1 MKLEDTSLKDVLV
14 VTPKVFGDSRGFFI
28 ETWNSRA
35 LQAAGLDVDFVQDN
49 TSRSNKGALRGLH
62 FQFNQPQG
70 KLIRVARG
78 EVFDVA
84 VDLRKSSPSF
94 GKWFGIIL
102 SDINHKMLWIP
113 KGFAHGFYVLSET
126 ADFQYK
132 CTDYYDPDSE
142 FTLAWNDPT
151 VGIEWPFPETAS
163 LNLSTKDLAD
173 ALAWSDLP
181 FFD

>member
-14 VTPKVFGDSRGFFI
+14 VTPRVFGDSRGFFI

-35 LQAAGLDVDFVQDN
+35 LKAIGLDIDFVQDN
-49 TSRSNKGALRGLH
+49 TSRSNRGALRGLH
-62 FQFNQPQG
+62 FQLNQPQG
-70 KLIRVARG
+70 KLVRVARG
-78 EVFDVA
+78 EVYDVA

-94 GKWFGIIL
+94 GKWFGITL

-113 KGFAHGFYVLSET
+113 KGFAHGFYVVSET

-142 FTLAWNDPT
+142 FTLAWNDPA
-151 VGIEWPFPETAS
+151 VGIEWPFHESTS
-163 LNLSTKDLAD
+163 LNLSAKDKAN
-173 ALAWSDLP
+173 ALTWSQLT